1 MSLVSNAPTIQSTG
15 RAAARRLSQRWTS
28 MNFAIR
34 LFTFLLTGI
43 LLIQTANAQPGGSRA
58 DLEAMFANISQ
69 KTKWDISK
77 DMLWG
82 YFFTHST
89 RAKLDVAAKDLSKIG
104 YRIVDVYLSEKKNPS
119 APDLWWLHVE
129 RIESHSVDS
138 LLKRNAELTAFAK
151 THGLSSYDGMDVGP
165 VSDTKK

>member
-1 MSLVSNAPTIQSTG
+1 
-15 RAAARRLSQRWTS
+15 

-34 LFTFLLTGI
+34 LFTFLFAGVFLS
-43 LLIQTANAQPGGSRA
+43 QSANAQPGGSRK
-58 DLEAMFANISQ
+58 DLEEMFANISQ
-69 KTKWDISK
+69 KTKWDMSK

-82 YFFTHST
+82 YFFTHSS

-104 YRIVDVYLSEKKNPS
+104 YRIVEVYLSEKEDPS

-138 LLKRNAELTAFAK
+138 LLKRNAELTAFAR
-151 THGLSSYDGMDVGP
+151 THGLGSYDGMDVGP
-165 VSDTKK
+165 VSGAKK